1 MTEQHI
7 RDHERLKIV
16 TYIRAVAEDLRKFD
30 RDYDA
35 TFLDEIASVLTH
47 PDWPSKTED
56 FNK

>member
-1 MTEQHI
+1 MTEQQH

-35 TFLDEIASVLTH
+35 KFLDEIAEILTH
-47 PDWPSKTED
+47 PDWPEKTST
-56 FNK
+56 FKG